1 MNLFS
6 QVEKFYNSSVQNTK
20 LRKTINF
27 VFVILKKKI
36 LFILGNLYSLLR
48 LYYNR
53 IIFKENPPSTF
64 PLETVQF
71 LWAKHYSAKVHIL
84 AQFNPTLFSGLKLF
98 VQTISLLIQANFITR
113 LKCKFGDNFTL
124 INVHGAILCIAF
136 GNAHYYINYTVLLT
150 KA

>member
-1 MNLFS
+1 M
-6 QVEKFYNSSVQNTK
+6 
-20 LRKTINF
+20 
-27 VFVILKKKI
+27 ILKKKI

-84 AQFNPTLFSGLKLF
+84 AQFNPALFSVLKLF
-98 VQTISLLIQANFITR
+98 VQR

-124 INVHGAILCIAF
+124 IYVHGAILCIAF